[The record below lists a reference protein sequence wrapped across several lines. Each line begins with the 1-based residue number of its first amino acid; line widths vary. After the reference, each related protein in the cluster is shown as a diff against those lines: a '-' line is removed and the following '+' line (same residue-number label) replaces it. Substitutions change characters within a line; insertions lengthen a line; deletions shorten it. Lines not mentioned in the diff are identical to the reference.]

1 MCVLACFATSI
12 VTPRNA
18 LAGPY
23 TKLQVLLPGETP
35 APGTGTGKSGAP
47 QSQTVGVPFN
57 VTVRACDNSW
67 NLVTTVTNSVNL
79 TSTDGSASL
88 PGAFSL
94 ASGTKTVQVTLNAA
108 GSFTVSAKDNSD
120 ATIPQATSSSVAA
133 MLLQGFVFSSITQKN
148 QNAGSAVNVT
158 IRAVNPSGQQVGYN
172 GPVSVQEVTSYGVGR
187 VSPASITMVNGS
199 WSGGLTPYRADE
211 TSINRGNVNFYAYL
225 DADGSINGTSDPF
238 TVHPGSF
245 KKLLMVVPGQDPA
258 PGEVTGLTGSP
269 ASQSAGQSFAVDVY
283 ATDNYYNQIGS
294 GDVARITASDAS
306 SPVSGALS
314 NGYRRYNFTLNTVG
328 TRTLTVTDQTNGSIT
343 GMTSQGIAVIANSAA
358 KFVVDP
364 ITSPQT
370 AGASASVT
378 IRATDSSSNTVP
390 GYNGNAIII
399 PNTGQGSMSPE
410 TITFTNG
417 VWTGPMT
424 FKGAGGAVSFTVSDF
439 SAPPHTGSS
448 NNFVVNPGP
457 VAKMFVYFPGM
468 TPQGGTATGY
478 TGTPTDQQAG
488 TTFNMTVR
496 ACDQYWNRVTGNND
510 TVDLTSTD
518 AFANMPA
525 QITLVNGEL
534 VVPVKMYRSG
544 YQRVSAHDASN
555 SGVLDYT
562 STQVLV
568 NGGPYARI
576 VVLCPGES
584 IAPGTANGRTGTA
597 TDQSINYSFVVTV
610 QATDQWFNPVSG
622 PTDMIHLTSGD
633 PLAQLPG
640 DQAMVNGVAD
650 FNVRL
655 STGGFQQIT
664 ASNVSKPSQPT
675 STTQVRMISSGF
687 HLQASVD
694 PLNVQAGEQF
704 TLTVKVTNDA
714 GSVIQEINSAVT
726 VAVKNATTQAAGK
739 GTLYNTQFQLLQGQR
754 AMAETYTFA
763 EPIILVVTD
772 DAGNAPATSEVIT
785 VTPGAPAEVKL
796 SSSPKWVGGNRHAT
810 VSARVVDAYNNGV
823 PDRTVTFSLL
833 SGSGFLAPIDSLTS
847 AAGVARCDF
856 RSPRQPETDRV
867 HAVSGSLSADF
878 DLQTA
883 FVDPSAAGGYL
894 TNYPNP
900 FHPGESPTTI
910 AYKLDDNATVTLKI
924 YTLTGGLVWE
934 KSFTPGSQGGSAGLN
949 TVLWDGK
956 NGKGDIVA
964 SGGYVLHIEAAGKG
978 ETLNSMNRKIAV
990 VR

>member
-1 MCVLACFATSI
+1 MSM
-12 VTPRNA
+12 VTPRAA

-23 TKLQVLLPGETP
+23 TKLQVLLPGESP

-67 NLVTTVTNSVNL
+67 NLVTTVTNSMNL

-108 GSFTVSAKDNSD
+108 GSFTFSAKDNSD
-120 ATIPQATSSSVAA
+120 PTIPQATSSSVAS
-133 MLLQGFVFSSITQKN
+133 MLLQGFTFSGISQKN
-148 QNAGSAVNVT
+148 QTAGVALNVT
-158 IRAVNPSGQQVGYN
+158 IHAVNPSGQNVPYN
-172 GPVSVQEVTSYGVGR
+172 GPVSLQEVTSYGVGR
-187 VSPASITMVNGS
+187 VSPATITMVNGS

-269 ASQSAGQSFAVDVY
+269 ASQSAGQPFAVDIY
-283 ATDNYYNQIGS
+283 ATDNYYNKVPS

-306 SPVSGALS
+306 SPVSGALT

-328 TRTLTVTDQTNGSIT
+328 TRTLTVTDQSNGSIT
-343 GMTSQGIAVIANSAA
+343 GMTSQGIAVMANSAA

-370 AGASASVT
+370 AGVSANVQ
-378 IRATDSSSNTVP
+378 IRATDASSNTVP

-410 TITFTNG
+410 IITFTNG
-417 VWTGPMT
+417 VWQGPMT

-439 SAPPHTGSS
+439 SAPPHTGTS
-448 NNFVVNPGP
+448 NSFVVNAGP

-468 TPQGGTATGY
+468 TPQGGTATGF
-478 TGTPTDQQAG
+478 TGAPTDQQAG

-496 ACDQYWNRVTGNND
+496 ACDQYFNRVNGNND
-510 TVDLTSTD
+510 TIDLSSTD

-534 VVPVKMYRSG
+534 VVPIKMFRSG

-555 SGVLDYT
+555 SGVTDYT
-562 STQVLV
+562 STQVLI
-568 NGGPYARI
+568 NGGPYSRI
-576 VVLCPGES
+576 VVLCPGET
-584 IAPGTANGRTGTA
+584 IAPGTAEGRTGTA
-597 TDQSINYSFVVTV
+597 TDQSINYAFVVTV
-610 QATDQWFNPVSG
+610 QATDNWFNPVTG
-622 PTDMIHLTSGD
+622 PTDVIHLTSGD
-633 PLAQLPG
+633 PLAQLPA
-640 DQAMVNGVAD
+640 DQAMVDGVAQMTM
-650 FNVRL
+650 RL

-664 ASNVSKPSQPT
+664 AKNVSKPTMPT
-675 STTQVRMISSGF
+675 STTQVRAISSGF
-687 HLQASVD
+687 HLEAEVD
-694 PLNVQAGEQF
+694 PVNVQAGEQF

-726 VAVKNATTQAAGK
+726 VTVKNATTLAAGK
-739 GTLYNTQFQLLQGQR
+739 GKLYNTSFQLLQGQR
-754 AMAETYTFA
+754 AMAETYTYA
-763 EPIILVVTD
+763 EPIILIVTD
-772 DAGNAPATSEVIT
+772 DAGNAPATTEVVT
-785 VTPGAPAEVKL
+785 VTPGAPAQIKL
-796 SSSPKWVGGNRHAT
+796 SVSPKWLGGNRRGT
-810 VSARVVDAYNNGV
+810 VSARLVDAYDNGV
-823 PDRTVTFSLL
+823 PNRPIVFTLF
-833 SGSGFLAPIDSLTS
+833 SGSGSLSPIDSLTS
-847 AAGVARCDF
+847 TAGVARCDF
-856 RSPRQPETDRV
+856 RSPRTPEIDRV
-867 HAVSGSLSADF
+867 HAVSGALSADL
-878 DLQTA
+878 DIETA
-883 FVDPSAAGGYL
+883 FVDPTAAGGYI

-900 FHPGESPTTI
+900 FHPGEAATTI

-924 YTLTGGLVWE
+924 FTITGGLVWQ
-934 KSFTPGSQGGSAGLN
+934 KSCTPGSQGGSAGLN
-949 TVLWDGK
+949 TIEWDGK

-964 SGGYVLHIEAAGKG
+964 SGGYVLRIEAAGQG
-978 ETLNSMNRKIAV
+978 ETLHTMTRKIAV